1 MKLIPVIKICP
12 KCRCQVEPKRSK
24 DKFGLRMSRCTS
36 TTCRLRISRVTHHAI
51 FKSASGNALHQTQV
65 SLHLSTGV
73 SHATIERFAC
83 RARGHVQSYVLE
95 RQKSIKYG
103 EPGRIVE

>member
-12 KCRCQVEPKRSK
+12 KCRCQVEPK
-24 DKFGLRMSRCTS
+24 
-36 TTCRLRISRVTHHAI
+36 SRVTHHAI
-51 FKSASGNALHQTQV
+51 FKSASGNALSLATQWQLLRGLMLHQTQV

-73 SHATIERFAC
+73 SRATIERFAC
-83 RARGHVQSYVLE
+83 RARGHVQLYVLE